1 MAQMRGSPPVHAR
14 LLGIQLP
21 RMKIDAGG
29 LLLLL
34 IDESDSPSRV
44 PVGKQSQVCAA
55 PQWGPVPREGKSR
68 HREFN
73 QIPLGAA
80 DRQWKARG
88 LRHAVI
94 RMADGK
100 DSGVIGESDLGENLE
115 GPKRTG
121 SDGKAGGAVAAHG
134 PATSIL

>member
-1 MAQMRGSPPVHAR
+1 MAQMRGSTPVHAR

-55 PQWGPVPREGKSR
+55 PQWGPVPSEGKSR

-80 DRQWKARG
+80 DREWKARG
-88 LRHAVI
+88 QRHAVI
-94 RMADGK
+94 GLADGK
-100 DSGVIGESDLGENLE
+100 DAGDICIYDLCVNTDVH
-115 GPKRTG
+115 K
-121 SDGKAGGAVAAHG
+121 
-134 PATSIL
+134 